1 MMAKAKV
8 NLWKVSF
15 MIQLLQLAANS
26 IILFLKHR
34 HDSERRDFIPSEQSR
49 TQSLGKLLSLVA
61 LLAAALYFTGWIYR
75 WAYFS
80 FFHVEVTTLN
90 LPVESFYLAAF
101 RALVGHPLIILRTII
116 TLSLTAL
123 VIIITLEIIQ
133 KLQRFVIRY
142 LRRFVIRYL
151 RRIPM
156 NLTPTQLGSLK
167 LINELVIVLWIL
179 AALFFLAQWQAD
191 RDAFRD
197 AVNETSRLPV
207 VTVVMREE
215 NAALGRNLD
224 NPLVN
229 SSGFRIIGDHNLY
242 KRLLGKELTDI
253 SNPDQSRVWR
263 LLIDRDG
270 YFYIFPAL
278 PKRDRKQSVPVL
290 IIYESGNGDQLTILS
305 PKASEN

>member
-1 MMAKAKV
+1 
-8 NLWKVSF
+8 
-15 MIQLLQLAANS
+15 MIQNAVTSSPQNNQELNP
-26 IILFLKHR
+26 F
-34 HDSERRDFIPSEQSR
+34 
-49 TQSLGKLLSLVA
+49 GKLLSLVA

-75 WAYFS
+75 WAYFG
-80 FFHVEVTTLN
+80 FFQIEVTTLN

-101 RALVGHPLIILRTII
+101 RVLVGNASIFLRTTII
-116 TLSLTAL
+116 FIIAVL
-123 VIIITLEIIQ
+123 VIIVTLQIIQ
-133 KLQRFVIRY
+133 KLQRLVVRY
-142 LRRFVIRYL
+142 LG
-151 RRIPM
+151 RIPL
-156 NLTPTQLGSLK
+156 NLTSTQLGSLNFLSS
-167 LINELVIVLWIL
+167 LIDELVIVFWIL
-179 AALFFLAQWQAD
+179 TALFLLALWQAD
-191 RDAFRD
+191 QDAFRD
-197 AVNETSRLPV
+197 AVNETSRLPI

-229 SSGFRIIGDHNLY
+229 PSGFRIIGDHNLY

-253 SNPDQSRVWR
+253 SNPAQSRVWR

-305 PKASEN
+305 PEVSEN